1 MAEAAPARGDRD
13 REETVQRAVEA
24 AIRIG
29 VIALLGLWVF
39 NIVAPFI
46 QPIVWGAIIAVA
58 GGPPYHW
65 LERRLGGR
73 NVVAA
78 VLFTLLA
85 LVLLITPTVIMTG
98 ALVEWGQGVA
108 AEISEGRL
116 AIPPAPESVR
126 SWPVVGGP
134 IYEFWSLANS
144 NLQAAL
150 VKAQAPLENVGVWL
164 LRSAASAGAG
174 VLQFALSIVI
184 AGAMLAN
191 SEGTRG
197 IVDRFALRLA
207 PETGRNM
214 RSLAEQTVR
223 GVATGVVGVAVVQCV
238 LAGIGFYVV
247 GIPGAR
253 LDRARVSAAGDHP
266 ASARDPD
273 RSRDHLRLDPRAG
286 AHRGPVHGLERSG
299 DGARQRLEADPDGP
313 RRRRADA
320 RRLRRRDRGLRVLR
334 DRRAVRRGG
343 RDGRRLRA
351 VESLARSR
359 AARCRSETGGAR
371 LSAKR
376 LAAGPEIPPRA
387 RAPPSGRG
395 RRRRAGAGACR
406 RCRPRRSSR

>member
-1 MAEAAPARGDRD
+1 MAEATPGRGDRN

-29 VIALLGLWVF
+29 VVALLGLWVF

-78 VLFTLLA
+78 VIFTLLA

-150 VKAQAPLENVGVWL
+150 VKAKAPLENVGVWL

-174 VLQFALSIVI
+174 VLQFALSIAI

-214 RSLAEQTVR
+214 RLLAEQTVR

-238 LAGIGFYVV
+238 LAGIGFYMV
-247 GIPGAR
+247 GIPGAALIALVCLLLGIIQLPLSIPIVPVIIYVWTQESVLTAVLFTAWSVPVMA
-253 LDRARVSAAGDHP
+253 LDN
-266 ASARDPD
+266 
-273 RSRDHLRLDPRAG
+273 
-286 AHRGPVHGLERSG
+286 
-299 DGARQRLEADPDGP
+299 
-313 RRRRADA
+313 
-320 RRLRRRDRGLRVLR
+320 VLKPI
-334 DRRAVRRGG
+334 
-343 RDGRRLRA
+343 LM
-351 VESLARSR
+351 
-359 AARCRSETGGAR
+359 
-371 LSAKR
+371 
-376 LAAGPEIPPRA
+376 
-387 RAPPSGRG
+387 GRG
-395 RRRRAGAGACR
+395 VDAPMLIVFVGAIGGFASSGIVGLFVGAVVMVVAYELLKAWID
-406 RCRPRRSSR
+406 PGQSIPE